1 MMQAAQVMSDF
12 QATALVVGLI
22 VGFFVVLTLWRK
34 FNKGSLE
41 KNKATAERFRKRQR
55 NPNFDAFRK
64 HFACDLPQA
73 LGSLFAEQEIFSND
87 KDMFDVVIPSGKSER
102 RWFVA
107 WIEPVDEE
115 HFKSCRWPGTEG
127 FYAFA
132 NNGAGDQYLIDPKQ
146 EDPEVFYYEHET
158 AKKKS
163 VGVTLSQ
170 FVSAKRIY
178 EEE

>member
-1 MMQAAQVMSDF
+1 MMQAVQVMSDF
-12 QATALVVGLI
+12 QAIAMFVGIFLLFI
-22 VGFFVVLTLWRK
+22 IPIFWWQFHE
-34 FNKGSLE
+34 GSSG
-41 KNKATAERFRKRQR
+41 KNKAAEELFRKRQL
-55 NPNFDAFRK
+55 NPDFEAFRQ
-64 HFACDLPQA
+64 HFGCEPPQA
-73 LGSLFAEQEIFSND
+73 LKSLFAEPELFTND
-87 KDMFDVVIPSGKSER
+87 KDIFEIAVPSETGQEK

-107 WIEPVDEE
+107 WIDAIDKE
-115 HFKSCRWPGTEG
+115 HLKSRNWPGTEG

-158 AKKKS
+158 GKKKS

-178 EEE
+178 G